1 MEVKESLELRNS
13 SQFVDQ
19 TFTYQFGK
27 LSKVARIQLYRSV
40 KSHVIGGSRL
50 VVDII
55 FASEFCDPVLTLV
68 EKYELMVA
76 CILEDGE
83 SAKSSYPISDGL
95 VGTVCKF
102 ESNQGSSARF
112 SFILPSMTGSYQLFF
127 FSYPKAENIGNV
139 RDCSNNLILPLLT
152 DKTSVVTREQMI
164 LTASPKPLMSCYRS
178 INGMLIEEEYGKT
191 LGSHIYDSSIII
203 IRYLCQ
209 QYLRDDLNS
218 AEKNDCFTKAT
229 GSLRYCHQFYFL
241 SLMQSRH
248 K

>member
-1 MEVKESLELRNS
+1 MEGNESLELRNS

-19 TFTYQFGK
+19 TFTHEFGK

-40 KSHVIGGSRL
+40 KPHVIGGSRL
-50 VVDII
+50 VVEII

-68 EKYELMVA
+68 EKYDLMVA

-83 SAKSSYPISDGL
+83 SAKSALLISDGL

-102 ESNQGSSARF
+102 ESNQGCSARF
-112 SFILPSMTGSYQLFF
+112 SFILPSMTGTYQLFF
-127 FSYPKAENIGNV
+127 FSYPKAENTGNV
-139 RDCSNNLILPLLT
+139 KDCSNKLILPLLT
-152 DKTSVVTREQMI
+152 DKISIITREQMM
-164 LTASPKPLMSCYRS
+164 LTPSPKPLMSCYRS

-203 IRYLCQ
+203 IRYLSQ
-209 QYLRDDLNS
+209 QYLRDDLIS
-218 AEKNDCFTKAT
+218 AEKTGFFTKAT
-229 GSLRYCHQFYFL
+229 GSLRYCHLNLFFITNAI
-241 SLMQSRH
+241 S